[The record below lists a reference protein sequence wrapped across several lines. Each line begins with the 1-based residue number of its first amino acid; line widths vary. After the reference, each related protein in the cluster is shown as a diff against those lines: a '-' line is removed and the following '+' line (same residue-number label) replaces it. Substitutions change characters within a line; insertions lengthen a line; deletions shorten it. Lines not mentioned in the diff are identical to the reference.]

1 MKIVFEKI
9 IPTVEQIEKLYLL
22 LKSRKYSVSHNR
34 LPSIKEHKKFVLKNP
49 YLEWYILS
57 RNENLL
63 GSVYLQSD
71 NSISINLN
79 QPNKNDLLEIIKQIK
94 ANHHPLPSIK
104 SFRRGEFFLNVA
116 SNNLTLIEI
125 LKKLNIKEI
134 QRSFVI

>member
-9 IPTVEQIEKLYLL
+9 IPTTEQIEKLYLL
-22 LKSRKYSVSHNR
+22 LKSRKYGISHNR
-34 LPSIKEHKKFVLKNP
+34 LPSTREHKKFVIENP
-49 YLEWYILS
+49 YLQWYILS

-71 NSISINLN
+71 NSIGINLI
-79 QPNKNDLLEIIKQIK
+79 QPNKDDLLEIIKHIK
-94 ANHHPLPSIK
+94 ANHHPLPSIN

-116 SNNLTLIEI
+116 SENLILIKV
-125 LKKLNIKEI
+125 LKKLNAHEI